1 MEEQLNMTNDQQRAM
16 INRIAYNILDTVE
29 GKKVTKEFKK
39 LYEGGIGAKNID
51 KKILN
56 TDAIGLPNIADN
68 VMEDGKIK
76 DKFMT
81 STTHTTEVNG
91 ETISET
97 VEEPDGDKMAEVT
110 NRAIAITYAYAIFIE
125 LNRVQDE
132 LDAKDT
138 KIASLEKEIE
148 SLKSDI
154 KYLKSK
160 IN

>member
-1 MEEQLNMTNDQQRAM
+1 MEELNMTNDQQRAM

-29 GKKVTKEFKK
+29 GKKITKEFRK

-81 STTHTTEVNG
+81 STTHTAEVNG

-97 VEEPDGDKMAEVT
+97 VKEPDGDKMAEVT

>member
-1 MEEQLNMTNDQQRAM
+1 
-16 INRIAYNILDTVE
+16 
-29 GKKVTKEFKK
+29 
-39 LYEGGIGAKNID
+39 
-51 KKILN
+51 
-56 TDAIGLPNIADN
+56 
-68 VMEDGKIK
+68 MEDGKIK

-81 STTHTTEVNG
+81 PTTHTTEVNG

-154 KYLKSK
+154 KYLKSR

>member
-1 MEEQLNMTNDQQRAM
+1 MTNDQQRAM

-39 LYEGGIGAKNID
+39 LYEGGIGAKNVD

-91 ETISET
+91 ETKSET